1 MDKMNDLHQEQQDQA
16 MNVTYMFR
24 ATNREA
30 RGLSRGDAVAQVPG
44 DLPSVET
51 EPPVTFS
58 APEPLRAAPTQMPPT
73 LVVPS
78 SVAAAAAPA
87 RPRTPTLVLGNPVAV
102 EPAHMAAARAVHDTM
117 LPAPA
122 LPAKYVATEGR
133 IILVAKARGGIG
145 ATTLAVNLALEMQV
159 QAARRGDGHGGRVAL
174 VDLDVQLG
182 NAGSFLDL
190 ADRGGMLALARLG
203 PEPDA
208 QAMRHAMMRHP
219 TGLSVLAAP
228 ATAIPFEAFDIRRI
242 ASMLDALATE
252 HDAVIVDLPPALI
265 DWLEPLLA
273 RAERVLMVTDL
284 AVPSVV
290 RARRIISLLT
300 QDHPK
305 LPVEIVVA
313 HEKKPFRMGP
323 THRDAETALGRP
335 LRHWLPEETKLAR
348 QALDRGEPLVQLAPR
363 CGWSRAVK
371 AMATELLTA
380 TKSGAKVAAKGDR

>member
-1 MDKMNDLHQEQQDQA
+1 

-24 ATNREA
+24 AANREA
-30 RGLSRGDAVAQVPG
+30 RGLTDCDPIAAHPG
-44 DLPSVET
+44 LPEAGPALP
-51 EPPVTFS
+51 EADPV
-58 APEPLRAAPTQMPPT
+58 PEPVRAAP
-73 LVVPS
+73 
-78 SVAAAAAPA
+78 
-87 RPRTPTLVLGNPVAV
+87 LVLGDPIDE
-102 EPAHMAAARAVHDTM
+102 EPANMAAARAVHAAM
-117 LPAPA
+117 LPVSG

-145 ATTLAVNLALEMQV
+145 ATTLAVNLALEMQ
-159 QAARRGDGHGGRVAL
+159 AHSARRGDGHGGRVAL
-174 VDLDVQLG
+174 LDLDVQLG

-208 QAMRHAMMRHP
+208 QAMRHAMVRHP

-228 ATAIPFEAFDIRRI
+228 ASAIPFEAFDIRRI

-252 HDAVIVDLPPALI
+252 HDVVIVDLPPALI

-273 RAERVLMVTDL
+273 RAERLLMVTDL
-284 AVPSVV
+284 AVPSIS
-290 RARRIISLLT
+290 RARRILSLMM

-313 HEKKPFRMGP
+313 HEKKPFRMGAI
-323 THRDAETALGRP
+323 HRDAETALGRP
-335 LRHWLPEETKLAR
+335 LRHWLPDETKLAR

-363 CGWSRAVK
+363 CGWSRAIK
-371 AMATELLTA
+371 AMATELQA
-380 TKSGAKVAAKGDR
+380 PTKFGAKAPARGDR